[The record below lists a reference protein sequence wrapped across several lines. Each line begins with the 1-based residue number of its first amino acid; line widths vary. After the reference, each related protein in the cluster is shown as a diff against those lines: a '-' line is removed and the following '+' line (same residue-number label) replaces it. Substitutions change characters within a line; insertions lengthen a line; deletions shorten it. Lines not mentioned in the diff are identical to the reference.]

1 MREFIVYNR
10 EESRNIHLLLA
21 YDSAVRG
28 YRFVDISNDIDK
40 IVIYP
45 LSFKTV
51 ANALDW
57 LDEIAGDCEIIP
69 L

>member
-10 EESRNIHLLLA
+10 DESRSIHLLLA
-21 YDSAVRG
+21 YDGSVRG
-28 YRFVDISNDIDK
+28 YRFVDISNDIDN
-40 IVIYP
+40 IAIYP

-57 LDEIAGDCEIIP
+57 LDEIAEGCEVIP

>member
-10 EESRNIHLLLA
+10 NESRNIHLLLA
-21 YDSAVRG
+21 YDGSVRG
-28 YRFVDISNDIDK
+28 YRFVDISNDIDN
-40 IVIYP
+40 IAIYP

-57 LDEIAGDCEIIP
+57 LDEMAGDCEVIP

>member
-10 EESRNIHLLLA
+10 DESRNVHLLLA
-21 YDSAVRG
+21 YDSSVRG

-40 IVIYP
+40 ITIYP

-57 LDEIAGDCEIIP
+57 LDEIAGGCEVIP

>member
-1 MREFIVYNR
+1 MREFIIYNR

-21 YDSAVRG
+21 YDSSVRG

-40 IVIYP
+40 ITIYP

-51 ANALDW
+51 ANALNW
-57 LDEIAGDCEIIP
+57 LDEIAGSCEVFP

>member
-1 MREFIVYNR
+1 MREFIIYNR
-10 EESRNIHLLLA
+10 DGSMNRHLLLA
-21 YDSAVRG
+21 YDGSVRG

-57 LDEIAGDCEIIP
+57 LDEMAGGCEVFP